1 LVSLSIQTALRPLKV
16 PTSPRQTGAKA
27 GIIMV
32 RREEKRIHYSS
43 GSYHLVVPI
52 PFVREHGLDRDPRVE
67 VFSNGELL
75 VRPLR
80 KSAKDE
86 KKEAVG

>member
-1 LVSLSIQTALRPLKV
+1 MVQREVKKV
-16 PTSPRQTGAKA
+16 HHSK
-27 GIIMV
+27 
-32 RREEKRIHYSS
+32 
-43 GSYHLVVPI
+43 GSYLLVVPI
-52 PFVREHGLDRDPRVE
+52 PFVHEHGLDKDPWVE

-75 VRPLR
+75 VRPFR